1 MLNYHLVLTKRC
13 NLNCQYCHG
22 GEKTGPETEIQYS
35 LDDLAAFLNKDD
47 EIQLILYGGEPTL
60 RIPLIVEL
68 MDKFTQARFMLQT
81 NALLLNRIP
90 EKYAKRFHSILIS
103 IDGPEMVTDGYR
115 SKGVYQ
121 KVLENTQWLESIEFQ
136 GDIVARM
143 AVSQESDIYRDVTHL
158 LNLRNPTFKHV
169 HWQLNVIWDAEGNWN
184 DFDKWV
190 EETYNPGISRL
201 VEEWVDKI
209 EQGVVEGIVPFIP
222 LVYTM
227 LTGKQSAMRCGGG
240 IDTFAI
246 HVNGSIG
253 ICPIL
258 PGWEFSIVG
267 DISTSDP
274 KKLRNI
280 MSVEEPCPSCEECG
294 VCGGRCLFTNK
305 QRFWGEAGYK
315 KVCNTVKHLTSTL
328 RKQIPR
334 IERFIEEELISLD
347 DFKYPEYNNGCEI
360 IP

>member
-1 MLNYHLVLTKRC
+1 MNYHLVLTKKC

-22 GEKTGPETEIQYS
+22 GEDIGPDTEIQYN
-35 LDDLAAFLNKDD
+35 LDDLATFLSKDD
-47 EIQLILYGGEPTL
+47 EIQLMLYGGEPTL
-60 RIPLIVEL
+60 RIPLIIEL
-68 MDKFTQARFMLQT
+68 MDRFSKARFMLQT
-81 NALLLNRIP
+81 NALLLSKIP
-90 EKYAKRFHSILIS
+90 EEYARRFHSILIS

-121 KVLENTQWLESIEFQ
+121 KVLANTHWLERIGYE

-143 AVSQESDIYRDVTHL
+143 AISQESDIYRDVTHL
-158 LNLRNPTFKHV
+158 LNLKEPRFKHV
-169 HWQLNVIWDAEGNWN
+169 HWQLNVIWDADGNWH

-190 EETYNPGISRL
+190 EESYNPGITRL
-201 VEEWVDKI
+201 VEEWVSKM
-209 EQGVVEGIVPFIP
+209 EQGTVEGIVPFIP

-227 LTGKQSAMRCGGG
+227 LTGEASTMRCGSG

-246 HVNGSIG
+246 HVNGNIG
-253 ICPIL
+253 VCPIS
-258 PGWEFSIVG
+258 PDWEFSIVG
-267 DISTSDP
+267 DIRNSEP
-274 KKLRNI
+274 KDLRNI
-280 MSVEEPCPSCEECG
+280 MSVDEPCPSCDDYG

-305 QRFWGEAGYK
+305 QRIWGEDGYK
-315 KVCNTVKHLTSTL
+315 KVCNTVNHLTNTL

-334 IERFIEEELISLD
+334 IERFIVEGKIAID

>member
-22 GEKTGPETEIQYS
+22 GEDIGSNTEIQYD
-35 LDDLAAFLNKDD
+35 LDDLATFLNKDD
-47 EIQLILYGGEPTL
+47 EIQLMLYGGEPTL
-60 RIPLIVEL
+60 RIPLIIEL
-68 MDKFTQARFMLQT
+68 MDRFPQARFMLQT
-81 NALLLNRIP
+81 NALLLSKIP
-90 EKYAKRFHSILIS
+90 EEYAKRFHSILIS

-121 KVLENTQWLESIEFQ
+121 KVLANTQWLERIGYD

-143 AVSQESDIYRDVTHL
+143 AISQESDIYRDVTHL
-158 LNLRNPTFKHV
+158 LDLKDPRFKHV
-169 HWQLNVIWDAEGNWN
+169 HWQLNVIWDAEGNWH
-184 DFDKWV
+184 DYDKWV
-190 EETYNPGISRL
+190 KDSYNPGITRL
-201 VEEWVDKI
+201 VDKWVDKMA
-209 EQGVVEGIVPFIP
+209 QGIVGGIVPFIP
-222 LVYTM
+222 LVYTL
-227 LTGKQSAMRCGGG
+227 LTGTASNMRCGSG

-253 ICPIL
+253 VCPISQD
-258 PGWEFSIVG
+258 WEFSIVG

-280 MSVEEPCPSCEECG
+280 MSVDEPCPSCEEYG

-305 QRFWGEAGYK
+305 QRLWGQEGYE
-315 KVCNTVKHLTSTL
+315 KVCNTVKHLSSML

-334 IERFIEEELISLD
+334 IERFIAEGLVSLD